1 MTRLIFILI
10 IISTVSCQKKMANTF
25 NKKKITEDIE
35 LMLQLYHSDIREDG
49 LLAEFNYLDKSD
61 DFFWVPPGYNSSLS
75 YDSVETI
82 LRMNAQAL
90 SSVEFSW
97 DTLNIYPLSNKIA
110 TYSGIVSGV
119 MIDTAG
125 NELRMSII
133 ESGTLIKRNSGWKL
147 LSGQSAVVDD
157 AKNKY

>member
-1 MTRLIFILI
+1 MIRLIFKLI

-35 LMLQLYHSDIREDG
+35 LMFQLYHSDIREDG

-61 DFFWVPPGYNSSLS
+61 DFFWVPPGYNSALS

-97 DTLNIYPLSNKIA
+97 DTLNIYPLSNEIA